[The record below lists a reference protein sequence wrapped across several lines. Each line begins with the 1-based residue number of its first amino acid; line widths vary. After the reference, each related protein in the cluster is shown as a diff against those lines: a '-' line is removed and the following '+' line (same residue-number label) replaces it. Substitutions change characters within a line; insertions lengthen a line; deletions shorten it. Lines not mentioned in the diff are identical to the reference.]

1 MSATLLANEVVG
13 DVQRHRLPSFNG
25 PIVGEFAVA
34 ATGNPQSAENF
45 ARLRQQAYADG
56 LAQGHARAYAET
68 KAELERRAACLQRL
82 CDELGAPLATV
93 DDSVVE
99 TVAELAVL
107 IARHLVRREL
117 RHDPGEVVGVVRETM
132 RQLPLATR
140 RARIHLHPED
150 AELVQQALS
159 IGADTAWQ
167 LEPDPLVNRGGCVVE
182 TESSRIDA
190 TVETRLAAIAS
201 KMFGGE
207 RESDR
212 AR

>member
-1 MSATLLANEVVG
+1 MAATLHPNEFVG
-13 DVQRHRLPSFNG
+13 DVTVHRLAPVSG
-25 PIVGEFAVA
+25 PIVGEFRTVGPRAPS
-34 ATGNPQSAENF
+34 PQDLEQ
-45 ARLRQQAYADG
+45 LRQRAYDDAY
-56 LAQGHARAYAET
+56 ARAYAE
-68 KAELERRAACLQRL
+68 RAAALDQHAQRL
-82 CDELGAPLATV
+82 QLLCTQLSTPLAAVDTV
-93 DDSVVE
+93 VVE
-99 TVAELAVL
+99 ALAELAVS

-117 RHDPGEVVGVVRETM
+117 KHAPGEVIGVVRDAM

-150 AELVQQALS
+150 AEMVHDALNL
-159 IGADTAWQ
+159 GPDTAWQ
-167 LEPDPLVNRGGCVVE
+167 LEPDPLISRGGCIVE

-190 TVETRLAAIAS
+190 QVESRIAAIAS